1 MSCVVLVPA
10 YQNLATLPRI
20 LEQLTQ
26 ANLPV
31 IVVDDASTD
40 GTAQW
45 LDQWCNQGGN
55 RWKITLKSNAGKGNA
70 LALGL
75 AEAARKNFDATIT
88 IDADGQ
94 HRVEDALAL
103 LADWKPGQLLLG
115 ARNETALDY
124 PATSLFGRRLW
135 SLGMLVLTGLEISD
149 PVCGLRVYPN
159 AHAAHIHCRSGR
171 YAWEE
176 EFILH
181 AARRGVVINELTI
194 TTVYLPPQTRVSH
207 YKLFRD
213 WTESLFVF
221 TTWFIRS
228 IAVSFPL
235 RHRAQSLRHHGRSF
249 RRLLGITVFV
259 SGIAGLATNWWIGA
273 IIIAWLAWK
282 LQTLWIVAVATT
294 ITVALLS
301 NSLSTYSMIFAIL
314 ITACVLT
321 QAVRPLCKN

>member
-1 MSCVVLVPA
+1 MSCVALVPA

-31 IVVDDASTD
+31 IVVDDGSTD
-40 GTAQW
+40 GTSQW
-45 LDQWCNQGGN
+45 LSNWCQTGEN
-55 RWKITLKSNAGKGNA
+55 RWAIILEFNAGKGNA

-75 AEAARKNFDATIT
+75 AEAARKNFASTIT

-94 HRVEDALAL
+94 HRIEDALAL
-103 LADWKPGQLLLG
+103 LSNWKSGQLLLG

-124 PATSLFGRRLW
+124 PVTSLFGRRLW

-159 AHAAHIHCRSGR
+159 AHAVHIHCRSGR

-181 AARRGVVINELTI
+181 AARRGVLIDELTI
-194 TTVYLPPQTRVSH
+194 KTVYLPPQTRVSH

-235 RHRAQSLRHHGRSF
+235 RNRVQPLRHNGRSF

-259 SGIAGLATNWWIGA
+259 SGIAGLTTNWWIGA

-282 LQTLWIVAVATT
+282 LQTMWIVAVATT

-301 NSLSTYSMIFAIL
+301 NSLGTYSMLFAIL
-314 ITACVLT
+314 ITACLLT